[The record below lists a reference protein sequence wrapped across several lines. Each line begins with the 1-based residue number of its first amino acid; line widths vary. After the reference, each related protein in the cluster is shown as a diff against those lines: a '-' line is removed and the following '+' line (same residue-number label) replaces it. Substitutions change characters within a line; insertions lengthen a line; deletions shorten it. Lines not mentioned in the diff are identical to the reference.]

1 MSDKEEKPELLTLS
15 VEGYFSPEEIK
26 AIQSGKAA
34 VFLELEENSV
44 QREFDVDKDS
54 LSSYDGFGR
63 LFQKDEN

>member
-34 VFLELEENSV
+34 MFLELEGDSTHINS

-54 LSSYDGFGR
+54 LT
-63 LFQKDEN
+63 KCK